1 MFMMASR
8 ARRYAS
14 NGMGSVPMAL
24 GPNEVGAA
32 VEAYGSS
39 LPRKL
44 LDAAVVGLGW
54 VGLDGVV
61 LGEASL

>member
-24 GPNEVGAA
+24 GPAEVEVA
-32 VEAYGSS
+32 VKAYGSP
-39 LPRKL
+39 LPHRL
-44 LDAAVVGLGW
+44 LDAAVFE
-54 VGLDGVV
+54 LDGVV
-61 LGEASL
+61 LEGSVV

>member
-1 MFMMASR
+1 MMASR

-14 NGMGSVPMAL
+14 NGMGSVPMTL

-32 VEAYGSS
+32 VEAYGSP

-44 LDAAVVGLGW
+44 LDAAVF
-54 VGLDGVV
+54 GLDGVV
-61 LGEASL
+61 LG